1 MINEVS
7 CHSRGVFEGRLYTR
21 LNRSVLSLISARP
34 LYSSTADLRST
45 AKSPP
50 MELLAKYI
58 ASFYLKKCSPPYIR
72 ACLCHNNYV
81 DKHCFFI
88 NKFLFES
95 LTRFRPIIDKTLL
108 SVNNI
113 SPILQGLF
121 SSRFFFWPIDGQQHT
136 QKALLS
142 PLNPGPGPTC
152 VAQEIFILMF
162 TRAHRQNK
170 LYFDLYII
178 CLLFEQQN
186 GDNSCFTCQQH

>member
-7 CHSRGVFEGRLYTR
+7 CHSRGVFECRLYTR
-21 LNRSVLSLISARP
+21 LNRSVLSLISVRP
-34 LYSSTADLRST
+34 PYSITADLRST

-88 NKFLFES
+88 NKFLFEN
-95 LTRFRPIIDKTLL
+95 LTKFRPIIDKTLL

-113 SPILQGLF
+113 SSILQGLF
-121 SSRFFFWPIDGQQHT
+121 SSRFFFDQLMVNNTLKKHFS
-136 QKALLS
+136 LLS
-142 PLNPGPGPTC
+142 IRVPARLASLRKYSFWCSLERTDKTNC
-152 VAQEIFILMF
+152 ILTF
-162 TRAHRQNK
+162 T
-170 LYFDLYII
+170 
-178 CLLFEQQN
+178 
-186 GDNSCFTCQQH
+186 